1 MPRLEGEVA
10 IVTGAAQ
17 SIGSAIADALEGEG
31 AHVAR
36 TGLSRTP
43 IVLDVRDRVSIDA
56 GGGRG
61 RADAR
66 DAHDPRQQRGLEPD
80 RPRREPER
88 GGLGHRARREPERRL
103 PLLPDRRPPHA
114 RGRAW
119 GSIVNVASVT
129 GAEVGVPG
137 RAPYGASKAG
147 VVGLTRILG
156 VEWAG
161 RGVRVNA
168 VEPGPVRTRMVEAAM
183 RDGILVEQEII
194 DRIPAGRLAT
204 PRRRR
209 AGGRPARVR
218 GCRLRDRS
226 DPRGRRRLRGL
237 RRCRPC
243 LARGR
248 RVAGAVARRIDFRRV
263 PALGSHRHY
272 RLSVRRRG

>member
-43 IVLDVRDRVSIDA
+43 IVLDVRDRVSIEAAVDEVERTLGTPTILVNNA
-56 GGGRG
+56 AVNRIGPAESLSEEDWATVLDVNLNGVFRCCQIVGRRMLAAGRG
-61 RADAR
+61 V
-66 DAHDPRQQRGLEPD
+66 
-80 RPRREPER
+80 
-88 GGLGHRARREPERRL
+88 
-103 PLLPDRRPPHA
+103 
-114 RGRAW
+114 
-119 GSIVNVASVT
+119 IVNVASVT

-183 RDGILVEQEII
+183 RDGILVEQEVI

-204 PRRRR
+204 PEDVAQAVVLLASADAGFVTGQTLVVDGGYAAYGAAGPASR
-209 AGGRPARVR
+209 AVGESRAQ
-218 GCRLRDRS
+218 
-226 DPRGRRRLRGL
+226 
-237 RRCRPC
+237 
-243 LARGR
+243 
-248 RVAGAVARRIDFRRV
+248 
-263 PALGSHRHY
+263 
-272 RLSVRRRG
+272 